1 MTCVPSDPRF
11 RLLDRFVGWDAEGWD
26 GLAGADEPE
35 GLRLAGGG
43 VGLIPELLDPFIPP
57 PRLASGCGP
66 CDWVLA
72 TRPAPDSRILTLGG
86 CGNAWQPL
94 WPRDCAPLAPGRAN
108 AVAVDRHRL
117 AIASDGRI
125 WVLRLEGGQVIGEAD
140 SGPVRDLAFGPDGTL
155 FAATEGG
162 TAIAAYT
169 DSGWPTGH
177 WPGPLPD
184 GRIERMAFD
193 RDGLLWLVVRHDGER
208 KLFVQVVRRDP
219 AFEEAS
225 AARLAQAFARTAL
238 IRSDSHGFCL
248 TRGTPDADAAELCF
262 DWYGRPIEGAC
273 VHGGGTAHFATQG
286 QYLTAA
292 LDSGIPRCTW
302 HRIRID
308 ALVPDNSALAIAVAT
323 SEIPNPAP
331 QGLNRGIWAAFPD
344 AGAPHP
350 DDWQELEPGVTD
362 ALIQQP
368 AGRYLFVRVRLQG
381 DGSATPRVRRIHL
394 DFPRATSAD
403 LLPAV
408 YLDDAAGGAFTERF
422 LSLFDASLDTVAETV
437 RRFPALL
444 HGDAA
449 PPEVLPWIARFLSV
463 ALDESWSVAAR
474 RRVLAGAPELF
485 RKRGTL
491 PGLERAIQL
500 AYDGTPTIVEHG
512 WERAWGGVASASG
525 APAPTAARLGAIRLF
540 GRSSARFALD
550 RSALGRT
557 PLMSFGDP
565 GEDPH
570 RAGQFRFSVSVP
582 PANGLSRASLLRLID
597 GQKPAH
603 TLAEIHIGGER
614 NFVLGTGVRL
624 GIDTMLRMPAPMAL
638 GDPALRLR
646 RGVVLAGR
654 PRRGAL
660 LGRTALSPSSAAWSD
675 VR

>member
-1 MTCVPSDPRF
+1 MTCIPSDPRF
-11 RLLDRFVGWDAEGWD
+11 RLLDRFVGWDAKGWD
-26 GLAGADEPE
+26 GLAGADECE

-43 VGLIPELLDPFIPP
+43 VGLISELLDPFIPP
-57 PRLASGCGP
+57 PRLASGCGR

-86 CGNAWQPL
+86 CGNVWRPL
-94 WPRDCAPLAPGRAN
+94 WPRNCMPLALGHVD

-117 AIASDGRI
+117 AIAGEGRI
-125 WVLRLEGGQVIGEAD
+125 WVLHLEGGQVIGEAKA
-140 SGPVRDLAFGPDGTL
+140 GQVCDLAFGPDGTL

-162 TAIAAYT
+162 TAIAAFT
-169 DSGWPTGH
+169 QSGWPLGH
-177 WPGPLPD
+177 WPRPLP
-184 GRIERMAFD
+184 GGEIERMGFD
-193 RDGLLWLVVRHDGER
+193 RAGLLWLVVRHDGER
-208 KLFVQVVRRDP
+208 KLFVQVARRDA
-219 AFEEAS
+219 AFEEAP
-225 AARLAQAFARTAL
+225 AERLASAFIRTAL
-238 IRSDSHGFCL
+238 IRSDAHGFCL
-248 TRGTPDADAAELCF
+248 TRGTADSDAAELCF
-262 DWYGRPIEGAC
+262 DWYGRAIEAAC
-273 VHGGGTAHFATQG
+273 VAGGGAAHFVLQG

-292 LDSGIPRCTW
+292 LDSGIPRCGW
-302 HRIRID
+302 HRIRVD
-308 ALVPDNSALAIAVAT
+308 AIVPDNCALAIAVAT
-323 SEIPNPAP
+323 SEAPDPAA
-331 QGLNRGIWAAFPD
+331 QGVNRGVWANLPD
-344 AGAPHP
+344 AGLPHP
-350 DDWQELEPGVTD
+350 DDWQELEAGVTD

-394 DFPRATSAD
+394 DFPRTTSAD

-408 YLDDAAGGAFTERF
+408 YLDDAAGGAFTQRF

-444 HGDAA
+444 HSGAA

-463 ALDESWSVAAR
+463 SLDGSWSIAAR

-491 PGLERAIQL
+491 PGLERAIEL
-500 AYDGTPTIVEHG
+500 AYDTAPTIVEHG
-512 WERAWGGVASASG
+512 WERAWGGVASGSG
-525 APAPTAARLGAIRLF
+525 TPAPTAAKLGATRLF

-550 RSALGRT
+550 RSALGKT

-582 PANGLSRASLLRLID
+582 PASGLDRISLLRLIE

-603 TLAEIHIGGER
+603 TLANVQIGGER

-646 RGVVLAGR
+646 RGVILAGR
-654 PRRGAL
+654 PRLGTL
-660 LGRTALSPSSAAWSD
+660 LGRTALSSSNAAWSN